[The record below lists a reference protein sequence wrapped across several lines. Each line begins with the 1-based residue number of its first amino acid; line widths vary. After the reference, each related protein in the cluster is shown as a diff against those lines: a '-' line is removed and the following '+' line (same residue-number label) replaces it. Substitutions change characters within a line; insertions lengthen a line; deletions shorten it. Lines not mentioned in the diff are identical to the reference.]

1 MKKLMRNLTVLALL
15 IGLTVN
21 SGVAAVG
28 IGIGIGKGIGNTPI
42 GDERDNK
49 DDPAIGWKY

>member
-21 SGVAAVG
+21 SGVAVG
-28 IGIGIGKGIGNTPI
+28 IGIGVGKGSGNTPI
-42 GDERDNK
+42 GDERENK

>member
-21 SGVAAVG
+21 SGVA